1 MRLTP
6 GSEGHQPR
14 MRTTPLE
21 IPQPGIRCQ
30 RRDSQSSHSL
40 RYRWSQS
47 EWPPN
52 RQNPTGASGTHVK
65 PPMRQN
71 NLFCGTMDM
80 NVSQPKNAHN
90 GGSVRARR
98 EGLRYGPEP
107 FGAHY

>member
-71 NLFCGTMDM
+71 NLICAARMIAWA
-80 NVSQPKNAHN
+80 AHLDVQI
-90 GGSVRARR
+90 GRITDRRAADRSYM
-98 EGLRYGPEP
+98 E
-107 FGAHY
+107 

>member
-65 PPMRQN
+65 PPMPQN

-90 GGSVRARR
+90 GGSARV
-98 EGLRYGPEP
+98 LSDLL
-107 FGAHY
+107 HHST